1 MPVVPFVFGKLPTH
15 GDFVARGLDPHT
27 RAAWDEWASDGLQRA
42 QTALGAS
49 FEAAYAAAPPWRF
62 AFGPGAFG
70 PGWRA
75 GALACSVDRAGRRFP
90 VVAGVAWASEPE
102 GAVDAVGEAA
112 EAAIYEA
119 LAEGDTADALLAR
132 LAAMHP
138 VTAATPVQSRFWTL
152 GGERHA
158 PMSLEAAAP
167 PPDLL
172 TQMITPTMAE
182 AGR

>member
-1 MPVVPFVFGKLPTH
+1 MSAAPFVFGKLPTH
-15 GDFVARGLDPHT
+15 GDFVARGLEPAAQ
-27 RAAWDEWASDGLQRA
+27 AAWDEWASEGLERA
-42 QTALGAS
+42 QSALGAGY
-49 FEAAYAAAPPWRF
+49 EAAYASAPPWRF

-90 VVAGVAWASEPE
+90 VVAGLAWTGEPE
-102 GAVDAVGEAA
+102 DDVEAVGEAA

-119 LAEGDTADALLAR
+119 FAEGDTADALLAR
-132 LAAMHP
+132 LAARDVVATTAP
-138 VTAATPVQSRFWTL
+138 VRARFWTL

-172 TQMITPTMAE
+172 THVITPVMAE
-182 AGR
+182 AGL

>member
-1 MPVVPFVFGKLPTH
+1 MPAVPFVFGKLPTH
-15 GDFVARGLDPHT
+15 GDFVARGLDPDA

-42 QTALGAS
+42 QAALGPAY
-49 FEAAYAAAPPWRF
+49 EAAYAAAPPWRF
-62 AFGPGAFG
+62 AFGPGVFG

-90 VVAGVAWASEPE
+90 VVAGLAWTGEPE
-102 GAVDAVGEAA
+102 GDVEAVGEAA
-112 EAAIYEA
+112 EAVVYEA
-119 LAEGDTADALLAR
+119 LAESDTADALLAR
-132 LAAMHP
+132 LAAMDA
-138 VTAATPVQSRFWTL
+138 VAATAPGRARFWTL

-172 TQMITPTMAE
+172 TRMIAPSMTE